1 MNKERRRRGQ
11 IVTLIV
17 AAVFIVYG
25 VSRDEVTLIFNKAI
39 RICMECIG
47 LG

>member
-1 MNKERRRRGQ
+1 MNEYWRRRCQ
-11 IVTLIV
+11 VATFIV
-17 AAVFIVYG
+17 AAGFIVYG
-25 VSRDEVTLIFNKAI
+25 VSRDEITLIFNKAI